1 MSDIKNHVI
10 EAKGLCRNYGKYT
23 ALENLDF
30 TIDGP
35 TILGMVGKNGA
46 GKSTLMRLLCGME
59 KPSAGSITVN
69 GITPYDHGKVLR
81 DIIFIDE
88 KIDFDF
94 MLSIG
99 AVMEKCAFMDERF
112 DLDYARATAERFELP
127 LKKRLSQL
135 SKGMKSQFG
144 IVLGLAFNRP
154 ITVMDEP
161 ISGLDEW
168 ARKSFYKLLVEAQC
182 DNPRIFLISTHLLG
196 EFERHADS
204 FMVINKGKLA
214 AYDKREAFETLFVRV
229 SGAAEHVDAV
239 IGDLETYE
247 QKQLAD
253 AKSVTV
259 PNLLSRER
267 KNYAKEHDVDI
278 RYTSIDDACVI
289 LGGLGV

>member
-1 MSDIKNHVI
+1 MSDKQYVI
-10 EAKGLCRNYGKYT
+10 EAKELCRKYGGYV
-23 ALENLDF
+23 ALDKLDF
-30 TIDGP
+30 TVDSP

-59 KPSAGSITVN
+59 KPSSGSITVN
-69 GITPYDHGKVLR
+69 GITPYDHGKILR

-99 AVMEKCAFMDERF
+99 AVMEKCAFMDYRF
-112 DLDYARATAERFELP
+112 DIEYARATAERFGLP

-161 ISGLDEW
+161 ISGLDDGS
-168 ARKSFYKLLVEAQC
+168 RRLFYSLLIKAQS
-182 DNPRIFLISTHLLG
+182 DNPRMFLISTHLLG
-196 EFERHADS
+196 EFEQYADS
-204 FMVINKGKLA
+204 FMVINNGKLA
-214 AYDKREAFETLFVRV
+214 ACDKRETFETLFVRV
-229 SGAAEHVDAV
+229 SGAAEHVANV

-247 QKQLAD
+247 EKSLAGV
-253 AKSVTV
+253 KSVTV
-259 PNLLSRER
+259 PNLLNREK

-278 RYTSIDDACVI
+278 RFMPVDDACVI
-289 LGGLGV
+289 LGGLLL